1 MTVRDECQ
9 EKMKRYDRNMFMENS
24 VDSAQ
29 ALAYND
35 IETES
40 LLRKWKGAM
49 HSTKGGMPT

>member
-1 MTVRDECQ
+1 MQWIRQ

-29 ALAYND
+29 ALDYND
-35 IETES
+35 IEAES
-40 LLRKWKGAM
+40 LLRKLKGAM

>member
-1 MTVRDECQ
+1 
-9 EKMKRYDRNMFMENS
+9 MENS

-35 IETES
+35 VKTES
-40 LLRKWKGAM
+40 LLQKLKGAM

>member
-1 MTVRDECQ
+1 MQWIRQ
-9 EKMKRYDRNMFMENS
+9 EEMKRYDRKMFMENS

-35 IETES
+35 IEAES

-49 HSTKGGMPT
+49 HSTKGWMPT